1 MREFKRISCICHF
14 DFTFGLE
21 ILLLAI
27 IIALGAGFLLGEAYN
42 KALK

>member
-1 MREFKRISCICHF
+1 MTIFKRISCNCHC

-27 IIALGAGFLLGEAYN
+27 IIALVAGFLLGEAYN